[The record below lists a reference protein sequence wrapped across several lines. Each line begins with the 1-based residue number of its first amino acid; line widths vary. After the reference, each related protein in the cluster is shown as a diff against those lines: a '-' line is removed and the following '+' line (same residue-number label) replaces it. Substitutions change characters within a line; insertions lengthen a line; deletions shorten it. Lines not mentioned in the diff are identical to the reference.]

1 MILSWYHNAW
11 DDYVQWQTDD
21 KKILRKIN
29 SLIKDT
35 LRHPDEGIGQPEALK
50 HELSGAWSRRINE
63 EHRLVYIFDETT
75 VTIIGCK
82 THYQ

>member
-1 MILSWYHNAW
+1 MILSWYHDAW

-29 SLIKDT
+29 SLIEDT

-50 HELSGAWSRRINE
+50 HELSGAWSRRINK

>member
-50 HELSGAWSRRINE
+50 HELSGAWSRRITRNIDWF
-63 EHRLVYIFDETT
+63 IFST
-75 VTIIGCK
+75 K
-82 THYQ
+82 QL